1 MDTVRLARVSS
12 ENPDSFPNLLQLSRC
27 LRRGQPRALSAG
39 PRSFELDAGITR
51 VILDGMKTAISIPG
65 PIFEAADRL
74 ARRLGLSRSELYAKA
89 VSAYLERHRQE
100 GITAALN
107 RVYGSNPEESRVEAD
122 VLALQEASVPRER
135 W

>member
-1 MDTVRLARVSS
+1 VW
-12 ENPDSFPNLLQLSRC
+12 F
-27 LRRGQPRALSAG
+27 
-39 PRSFELDAGITR
+39 FELDAGITR
-51 VILDGMKTAISIPG
+51 VILDGMKTAVSIPD

-89 VSAYLERHRQE
+89 VSAYLERQRQE

>member
-1 MDTVRLARVSS
+1 MACGLA
-12 ENPDSFPNLLQLSRC
+12 
-27 LRRGQPRALSAG
+27 LRM
-39 PRSFELDAGITR
+39 RSFELDAGITQ
-51 VILDGMKTAISIPG
+51 VILESMKTAISIPG

-89 VSAYLERHRQE
+89 VSAYLERYQQE

-107 RVYGSNPEESRVEAD
+107 RVYGSNSEESRVEAD
-122 VLALQEASVPRER
+122 VLALQEASIPRER

>member
-1 MDTVRLARVSS
+1 
-12 ENPDSFPNLLQLSRC
+12 
-27 LRRGQPRALSAG
+27 
-39 PRSFELDAGITR
+39 
-51 VILDGMKTAISIPG
+51 MKTAISIPD
-65 PIFEAADRL
+65 PIFEAANRL

-107 RVYGSNPEESRVEAD
+107 GVYGSNPEESRLEAE